1 MGTMNTGTSA
11 TNRTGIVP
19 TSGGYVFFF
28 ALASFLLV
36 TAWEAA
42 AQGGPGNLDKLIASE
57 TADAQCQPIQG
68 LDAPRIRH
76 RADGY
81 IQHISATPGT
91 YFPHLPMDGAKD
103 PASIAIDFIK
113 T

>member
-1 MGTMNTGTSA
+1 MGEFTMNTGTSA

-42 AQGGPGNLDKLIASE
+42 AQGSSL
-57 TADAQCQPIQG
+57 
-68 LDAPRIRH
+68 
-76 RADGY
+76 
-81 IQHISATPGT
+81 
-91 YFPHLPMDGAKD
+91 
-103 PASIAIDFIK
+103 
-113 T
+113 